1 LPVPIVRFSRADEP
15 NAVAVPPV
23 DLLKALFPNA
33 VEPLPVV
40 FSANAPKPIAVLD
53 EIFPPP
59 FPTVNPLTV
68 ISVKKFAVFEKVF
81 APANVCVPVVTTPPF
96 VASAGV
102 NINSVVPLITA
113 PLAFEVPEIA
123 PIVLKP
129 ALAAVM
135 EALTYSVVATF
146 VELSLVAGVGAV
158 GVPVNAGETSGAFKA
173 KLVLIVAMS
182 VEFAVILV
190 VFAAT
195 FVFNVAM
202 LFVFAVMLAV
212 FAFTLFVNVNS
223 AALAVVASVVMA
235 VAFVAI
241 EAVLVAIAVAFA
253 VMLVVLAATFVFS
266 VAMLF
271 VFAVMLAVFA
281 AIAFVFAVINP
292 GKVAIVLELTPP
304 TELTV
309 VAKDPFPE
317 PLTSPVNA
325 VVAFAAITS
334 VPITKPKFVLAP
346 AAVDAPVPPFKTARL
361 PLIFAEVILLSA
373 TPAFALC

>member
-1 LPVPIVRFSRADEP
+1 LIVIFC
-15 NAVAVPPV
+15 
-23 DLLKALFPNA
+23 
-33 VEPLPVV
+33 
-40 FSANAPKPIAVLD
+40 PKVTVL
-53 EIFPPP
+53 
-59 FPTVNPLTV
+59 VNVL
-68 ISVKKFAVFEKVF
+68 
-81 APANVCVPVVTTPPF
+81 APAKVCVAVVTTPPF

-190 VFAAT
+190 EFADT
-195 FVFNVAM
+195 FVFSVAM
-202 LFVFAVMLAV
+202 LFAFAVMLAV
-212 FAFTLFVNVNS
+212 LAFTLFVNVNS

-235 VAFVAI
+235 VAFAAI
-241 EAVLVAIAVAFA
+241 EVVFVEIAVAFA
-253 VMLVVLAATFVFS
+253 VILAVLAAT
-266 VAMLF
+266 
-271 VFAVMLAVFA
+271 AV
-281 AIAFVFAVINP
+281 

-309 VAKDPFPE
+309 VAKDPFPD
-317 PLTSPVNA
+317 PVTSPVNA

-346 AAVDAPVPPFKTARL
+346 AAVEAPVPPFRTARL